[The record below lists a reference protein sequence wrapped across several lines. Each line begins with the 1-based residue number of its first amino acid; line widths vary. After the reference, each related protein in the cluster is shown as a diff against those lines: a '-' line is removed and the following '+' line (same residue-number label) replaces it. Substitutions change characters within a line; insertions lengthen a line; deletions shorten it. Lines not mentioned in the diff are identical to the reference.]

1 MKSLTLKNIP
11 DPLYSRIKKQAA
23 QHRRSLNQEIITCL
37 EQMTGS
43 VPIDPMAVLANARAL
58 RRQSHGPLLTDK
70 RLRQLK
76 TAGRP

>member
-11 DPLYSRIKKQAA
+11 DLLYARIKKQAA
-23 QHRRSLNQEIITCL
+23 EHHRSLNQEVITCL

-43 VPIDPMAVLANARAL
+43 VPMDSMTILAEARAL
-58 RRQSHGPLLTDK
+58 RRQSQGPLLTDE
-70 RLRQLK
+70 RLMQLK

>member
-11 DPLYSRIKKQAA
+11 DPLYLRIKKQAA
-23 QHRRSLNQEIITCL
+23 EHRRSLNQEIISCL

-43 VPIDPMAVLANARAL
+43 VPIDSMTVLANARAL
-58 RRQSHGPLLTDK
+58 RRQSQGPLLTDE
-70 RLRQLK
+70 RLMQLK